1 MKKLLALTLTLVL
14 LSTMVLPVAADNTT
28 TLTIEYEQDPAAYT
42 LVIPQDQA
50 IVSDEF
56 VDIGMVSVTGT
67 SNFYGR
73 HLKVNL
79 NMTDF
84 TGATHGASIPAFLRV
99 SDGQEGVA
107 DESNNFNLYFR
118 SVNDDGSLSND
129 AFSDQA
135 EFMVNNL
142 VVATYLEGN
151 NAPTDTY
158 TATITYTASVEY
170 NQN

>member
-14 LSTMVLPVAADNTT
+14 LSTMILPVAAANTT
-28 TLTIEYEQDPAAYT
+28 TLTIEYEQDPADYT
-42 LVIPQDQA
+42 LVIPQNQT
-50 IVSDEF
+50 IVSDKF
-56 VDIGMVSVTGT
+56 VNIGMVSVTGT

-84 TGATHGASIPAFLRV
+84 TGATHKATIPAFLRV
-99 SDGQEGVA
+99 SDGQEGIA
-107 DESNNFNLYFR
+107 GNSNNFNLFFR

-129 AFSDQA
+129 AYSDQA
-135 EFMVNNL
+135 EFMVHNL
-142 VVATYLEGN
+142 VVASYLNGV

-170 NQN
+170 NQ

>member
-14 LSTMVLPVAADNTT
+14 LTTMILPAAAADTT

-42 LVIPQDQA
+42 LVIPQDQT

-73 HLKVNL
+73 HLKVSL

-84 TGATHGASIPAFLRV
+84 TGAAHGVTVPAFLRV
-99 SDGQEGVA
+99 SDGQGNIA
-107 DESNNFNLYFR
+107 GDSNNFNLYFR
-118 SVNDDGSLSND
+118 SVNDDGSLTTE

-135 EFMVNNL
+135 DFMVHNL
-142 VVATYLEGN
+142 AVASYVNGV

-158 TATITYTASVEY
+158 TATITYTASIEY
-170 NQN
+170 NQ